1 MPLGHM
7 ATQSWTT
14 LKLPMAQLAMV
25 ELNRLTNAL
34 FELCDR
40 AHYLE
45 IPQSGYVLGR
55 HSVALY
61 YIRAIEL

>member
-1 MPLGHM
+1 M

-45 IPQSGYVLGR
+45 IPGVFFNIFQ
-55 HSVALY
+55 ALDHF
-61 YIRAIEL
+61 ELL